1 MGFPAKRKKRMSWSK
16 LAPSVAL
23 MPAVSITV
31 VCFIGATVWS
41 VLISFTASR
50 LFPEYELVGF
60 KQFWRLFKN
69 PLWLLSL
76 KNVVFLGI
84 GSIGSIV
91 LGFLLAVC
99 MNKEI
104 RGESV
109 FRTAILYP
117 LAVSLIITGLVWQWI
132 LNPGMGLQQFVRNLG
147 FAGFT
152 FDWIARPDRVMYT
165 VVMASIWQS
174 TGFYMVLLLAGLKGI
189 DSEVWKA
196 AKVDGIPLL
205 RFYLEVVIPMMKY
218 TFLTCIIL
226 LFMGVVK
233 SYDIIVA
240 MTNGGPGGHST
251 VPAYFILNAYFNR
264 VNIGFASA
272 GSTMMLLF
280 IVILLM
286 VMFVTN
292 RILRRGENR

>member
-1 MGFPAKRKKRMSWSK
+1 MGFPAKRKKKMSWSR
-16 LAPSVAL
+16 LVPSFAL

-31 VCFIGATVWS
+31 VCFIGATIWS
-41 VLISFTASR
+41 ILISFTASR
-50 LFPEYELVGF
+50 LFPEFEFVGF
-60 KQFWRLFKN
+60 KQFLRLFKN
-69 PLWLLSL
+69 PLWMLSL
-76 KNVVFLGI
+76 KNVVILGI

-99 MNKEI
+99 MNKDI
-104 RGESV
+104 RGESA
-109 FRTAILYP
+109 FRTIILYP
-117 LAVSLIITGLVWQWI
+117 LAVSLIITGLVWQWV
-132 LNPGMGLQQFVRNLG
+132 LNPGMGLQQFIRNMG

-196 AKVDGIPLL
+196 AKVDGIPPL
-205 RFYLEVVIPMMKY
+205 RFYLEIVIPMMKY

-251 VPAYFILNAYFNR
+251 VPAYFILNAYFQRRNL
-264 VNIGFASA
+264 GLASA
-272 GSTMMLLF
+272 GSTLMLVF
-280 IVILLM
+280 VVILLL

-292 RILRRGENR
+292 RILRRGDNR

>member
-1 MGFPAKRKKRMSWSK
+1 MSWSR
-16 LAPSVAL
+16 LAPSFAL

-41 VLISFTASR
+41 IVISFTASR
-50 LFPEYELVGF
+50 LFPEYELVGM
-60 KQFWRLFKN
+60 KQFLRLFKN
-69 PLWLLSL
+69 PLWILSL
-76 KNVVFLGI
+76 KNVFFLGI
-84 GSIGSIV
+84 GSIGSII

-99 MNKEI
+99 MNKDI
-104 RGESV
+104 RGESA
-109 FRTAILYP
+109 FRTTILYP

-132 LNPGMGLQQFVRNLG
+132 LNPAMGIQQFVRNLG

-189 DSEVWKA
+189 DTEVWKA
-196 AKVDGIPLL
+196 AKVDGIPPL

-251 VPAYFILNAYFNR
+251 VPAYFILNAYFHR
-264 VNIGFASA
+264 QNIGLASA
-272 GSTMMLLF
+272 GSTMMLVF
-280 IVILLM
+280 IVILLL
-286 VMFVTN
+286 VMFVLN
-292 RILRRGENR
+292 RLLRRGDNR